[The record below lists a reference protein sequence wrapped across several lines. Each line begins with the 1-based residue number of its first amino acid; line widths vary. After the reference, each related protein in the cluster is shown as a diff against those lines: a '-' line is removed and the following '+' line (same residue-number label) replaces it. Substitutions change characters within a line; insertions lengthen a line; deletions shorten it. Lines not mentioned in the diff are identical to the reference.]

1 MDRGDELWLPDGRVM
16 PYRRVQEPPVRRRAR
31 GLAARPRREPVV
43 TRRRPARPGGERGRH
58 LDILV

>member
-16 PYRRVQEPPVRRRAR
+16 PYRRVQEPPLRRRAQ

-43 TRRRPARPGGERGRH
+43 TRRRPAPPRGERGRH
-58 LDILV
+58 LDIVV